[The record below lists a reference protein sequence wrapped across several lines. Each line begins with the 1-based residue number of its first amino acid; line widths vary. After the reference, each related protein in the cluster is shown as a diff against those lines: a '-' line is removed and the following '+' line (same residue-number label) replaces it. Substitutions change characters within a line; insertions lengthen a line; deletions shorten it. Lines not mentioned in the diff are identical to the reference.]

1 MSNELIFDECWSI
14 ANMNNSGVVVACGTG
29 IEECD
34 TLRGQKR
41 RDCEKDPRQTWRSYL
56 VNINFD
62 GDIIWEKT
70 GSFVFPGEE
79 DSEDLASVAAEWV
92 FINSKNQIASVNDL
106 EFGIGLEIIELDK

>member
-1 MSNELIFDECWSI
+1 MSVGQLQICIIHQLWL
-14 ANMNNSGVVVACGTG
+14 CGTG

-34 TLRGQKR
+34 TLRGQKK
-41 RDCEKDPRQTWRSYL
+41 RDCEKDPRKTWRSYL

-92 FINSKNQIASVNDL
+92 FINSKVKLLLLMTWSL
-106 EFGIGLEIIELDK
+106 ELV